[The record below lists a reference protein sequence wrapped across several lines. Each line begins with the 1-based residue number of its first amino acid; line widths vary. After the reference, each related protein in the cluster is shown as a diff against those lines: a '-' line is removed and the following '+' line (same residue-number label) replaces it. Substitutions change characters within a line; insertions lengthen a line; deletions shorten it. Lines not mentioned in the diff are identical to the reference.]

1 MNLYKFLGKYSN
13 TSDMNGDT
21 RDSLNEISKIHSM
34 YKVICTIYMYDIKM
48 SLFSS
53 SGTNIRTK

>member
-1 MNLYKFLGKYSN
+1 
-13 TSDMNGDT
+13 MNGDT